1 MRPASNYGPAMSDG
15 LMGEAV
21 KGCEVNHEGR
31 GKRINSSFSF
41 FSFPPPLLFRGFED
55 EMMSERGN
63 NYVGKCLV
71 EGRYP
76 FAFLR
81 CKIINSTGGEGAIIG
96 LELNGDAKRVI
107 KFIGILTLQMSLIN
121 VV

>member
-1 MRPASNYGPAMSDG
+1 MIIKTILRLN
-15 LMGEAV
+15 
-21 KGCEVNHEGR
+21 CNH
-31 GKRINSSFSF
+31 
-41 FSFPPPLLFRGFED
+41 LF
-55 EMMSERGN
+55 
-63 NYVGKCLV
+63 
-71 EGRYP
+71 
-76 FAFLR
+76 AR

>member
-41 FSFPPPLLFRGFED
+41 FSFSSPLLFED

-63 NYVGKCLV
+63 NYVEKCLV

-76 FAFLR
+76 FVFLR